1 MTPQFPLAI
10 ALPDE
15 RHIFAQPDAFFAAG
29 PGVHGEYVMRN
40 AIDCRHEALECL
52 RMAEQAKARQHK
64 ALMVTL
70 AQAWAQLAEQTEQR
84 GPAIAGDAPAPTV
97 N

>member
-1 MTPQFPLAI
+1 
-10 ALPDE
+10 
-15 RHIFAQPDAFFAAG
+15 
-29 PGVHGEYVMRN
+29 MRN

-52 RMAEQAKARQHK
+52 RMAEQAKARQDK

-84 GPAIAGDAPAPTV
+84 GTATAGDAVAPTV

>member
-1 MTPQFPLAI
+1 MC
-10 ALPDE
+10 D
-15 RHIFAQPDAFFAAG
+15 
-29 PGVHGEYVMRN
+29 

-70 AQAWAQLAEQTEQR
+70 AQAWAQLAEQAEKME
-84 GPAIAGDAPAPTV
+84 PAKEAVAPMSV

>member
-1 MTPQFPLAI
+1 
-10 ALPDE
+10 
-15 RHIFAQPDAFFAAG
+15 
-29 PGVHGEYVMRN
+29 MRN

-70 AQAWAQLAEQTEQR
+70 AQAWAQLAEQSEQR
-84 GPAIAGDAPAPTV
+84 APATAGDAVAPTV

>member
-1 MTPQFPLAI
+1 
-10 ALPDE
+10 
-15 RHIFAQPDAFFAAG
+15 
-29 PGVHGEYVMRN
+29 MRN

-70 AQAWAQLAEQTEQR
+70 AQAWAQLAEQTEQS
-84 GPAIAGDAPAPTV
+84 GPGTAATAGTPAV